1 MKCISCGNELPEGTT
16 SCPFCGNTV
25 LPTNHTVVNE
35 PPQPNNGV
43 PVTPDAPVLP
53 QDQNL
58 VEPNNVVT
66 PENGVNPMG
75 ANNNVAVSNGQNA
88 PTGPENIMG
97 AVDQGTMGESMAQV
111 PTPPMPDMPVASSEP
126 QTISNQGEFGD
137 GVKIASTAAPVI
149 ESKKNKKVIIIIL
162 VILAIVAIA
171 AGIGVYYYMSQY
183 KSADKRIDAVFSGMN
198 KFAAGLK
205 AEKIESKSG
214 TYDIGVSFSYG
225 DTSIDGKVDGKY
237 AYDLEKRIMDYTLNI
252 SKLDMKADGEELKLI
267 DKDPLKLELYTAEAK
282 AYVLLENFYEN
293 YIYSDIA
300 EYDKLFDGIEQNDIN
315 YTVILQGYINAFKT
329 GLKAASNTQTVKEVT
344 LDGKTQKA
352 NVVTIVLNKNNKKII
367 IEKTVNSIKNNTK
380 LLEEFAKLSNTTVDE
395 LKKNIEEATKDM
407 EFSDESATL
416 EIITNIKGSAL
427 LGIRV
432 FDDEATLELAQVVNG
447 YKLSF
452 NQDKKDVFSLT
463 YTSTST
469 TNSTAKETSQKIEFT
484 CYDDDNKLMKANL
497 EINVK
502 DDINPKVEKINTKNS
517 VSAANISAE
526 DQQKIMTNIYNF
538 GNLGLLIQSSF
549 GSLMDM
555 TNSYESA
562 MNPYGTTTPQG
573 GTGSVQTPLGLSS
586 TIN

>member
-35 PPQPNNGV
+35 PLQPNNGV

-58 VEPNNVVT
+58 AGQNNGVT
-66 PENGVNPMG
+66 PENVVNS
-75 ANNNVAVSNGQNA
+75 AEAVSNDQEEQKES
-88 PTGPENIMG
+88 ENMLG
-97 AVDQGTMGESMAQV
+97 AMNQGTSDEPMAQV

-149 ESKKNKKVIIIIL
+149 ESKKNKKVVIIVL

-171 AGIGVYYYMSQY
+171 VGIGVYYYMSQY

-315 YTVILQGYINAFKT
+315 YTVIFQGYINAFKT

-395 LKKNIEEATKDM
+395 LKKNIEDATKDM

-573 GTGSVQTPLGLSS
+573 GMGSVQTPLGLSS
-586 TIN
+586 TVN

>member
-25 LPTNHTVVNE
+25 LPTNHTMVNE
-35 PPQPNNGV
+35 YSQPNNGV
-43 PVTPDAPVLP
+43 PVTPEAPVLP

-58 VEPNNVVT
+58 AEQNNMVT
-66 PENGVNPMG
+66 PESAVNPVEV
-75 ANNNVAVSNGQNA
+75 NNMAVSNGQEMPNTNEVMPSA
-88 PTGPENIMG
+88 MNQET
-97 AVDQGTMGESMAQV
+97 MAQI
-111 PTPPMPDMPVASSEP
+111 PTPPMPDMQAPAMEP
-126 QTISNQGEFGD
+126 QTISNQGEIGD

-149 ESKKNKKVIIIIL
+149 ESKKNKKVIIIVVL
-162 VILAIVAIA
+162 VLAIVAIA

-205 AEKIESKSG
+205 AEKVESKSG

-237 AYDLEKRIMDYTLNI
+237 AYDLEKKIIDYTLNI
-252 SKLDMKADGEELKLI
+252 SKLDMKSDGEELKLI
-267 DKDPLKLELYTAEAK
+267 DKDPLKLELYTAESK

-293 YIYSDIA
+293 YIYSNI
-300 EYDKLFDGIEQNDIN
+300 EGYDSLFDGIEQNDIN
-315 YTVILQGYINAFKT
+315 YTVILQGYINAFKS

-344 LDGKTQKA
+344 LDGKSQKA

-367 IEKTVNSIKNNTK
+367 VEKTINSIKNNTK

-395 LKKNIEEATKDM
+395 LVKDIEEATKDM
-407 EFSDESATL
+407 EFSDDSATL
-416 EIITNIKGSAL
+416 EIITNTKGSAL

-432 FDDEATLELAQVVNG
+432 FDDEATLELAQVTNG

-452 NQDKKDVFSLT
+452 NQDKKDVFNLV
-463 YTSTST
+463 YTSSST
-469 TNSTAKETSQKIEFT
+469 TNSTVKETSQKIEFT
-484 CYDDDNKLMKANL
+484 CYDDDNKLIKVNL
-497 EINVK
+497 EIGVK

-517 VSAANISAE
+517 VNYANISAE
-526 DQQKIMTNIYNF
+526 DQQKILNNIYNF
-538 GNLGLLIQSSF
+538 GNLGLLIQSSL
-549 GSLMDM
+549 GSMM
-555 TNSYESA
+555 TPSITDPYGTTT
-562 MNPYGTTTPQG
+562 NPYGTTTPQV
-573 GTGSVQTPLGLSS
+573 GTGSVQNPSGLSS